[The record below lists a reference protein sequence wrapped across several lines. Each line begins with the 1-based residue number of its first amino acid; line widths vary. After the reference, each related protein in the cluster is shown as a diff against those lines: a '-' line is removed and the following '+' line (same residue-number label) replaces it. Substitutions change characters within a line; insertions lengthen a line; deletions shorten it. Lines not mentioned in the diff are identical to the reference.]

1 MTGSEW
7 RVPRWCDQKLLVTVI
22 GSSSFVPTRKRTW
35 TSVLLDFGN
44 EDRVLLDAGSARL
57 LRPRQEI
64 LSVSHIYISHNHPDH
79 TIFLGPL
86 VRRMQRRKR
95 RALLTIHC
103 PTSAY
108 PRVRFFIRLF
118 NRFCIPLFVRFEV
131 FVPGAPSEVNRFAN
145 SNTRVWAASECHVV
159 DAAAYAFLQ
168 GDTKVVFATDTRA
181 NCASVIALAKG
192 ATAFF
197 HDATFPTRAARMARV
212 RGHSSPEGAG
222 IDATRAGARTLVLT
236 HVSDIRFPDERALV
250 VGAQHH
256 YKGRIIVAKDKQ
268 TYEF

>member
-1 MTGSEW
+1 M
-7 RVPRWCDQKLLVTVI
+7 LITVI
-22 GSSSFVPTRKRTW
+22 GSSSFVPTRRRTW
-35 TSVLLDFGN
+35 TSLFFDLGN
-44 EDRVLLDAGSARL
+44 GDRVLVDAGSARL
-57 LRPRQEI
+57 LRPCRDV

-86 VRRMQRRKR
+86 IRRMHRRNR
-95 RALLTIHC
+95 RTPLTILC

-118 NRFCIPLFVRFEV
+118 NRCRIPDFVRFGV
-131 FVPGAPSEVNRFAN
+131 FAPGAPRRIGRFAG
-145 SNTRVWAASECHVV
+145 SKTQVWAASECHAV

-168 GDTKVVFATDTRA
+168 GSTKVAIATDTRA
-181 NCASVIALAKG
+181 NCPSVIALAQG
-192 ATAFF
+192 ATALF

-222 IDATRAGARTLVLT
+222 IDATQAGAQTLVLT
-236 HVSDIRFPDERALV
+236 HVSDIRFPDERALI

-256 YKGRIIVAKDKQ
+256 YKGRIVVAKDME